1 MLKSEVHHYES
12 SVGKGEFFKR
22 KIAKIA
28 NPLGDGT
35 NGKQVLTDK
44 TRVQKPPRNR
54 LCNQRVLIG
63 IFVININFSFK
74 ELGSSFNLSRLRAS
88 VKK

>member
-1 MLKSEVHHYES
+1 
-12 SVGKGEFFKR
+12 
-22 KIAKIA
+22 
-28 NPLGDGT
+28 
-35 NGKQVLTDK
+35 LTDK